1 MGGLFGVFRR
11 LTLLPQGAI
20 IVMSGF
26 LPIFAIV
33 SMFPALP
40 SIIKHFADNPNA
52 RELVPLM
59 VSAPGLAIA
68 VMSPFAGILLD
79 KFGRIPL
86 LIWSTFFYGVFGT
99 LPFFLDSLPII
110 FVTRLLLGVCE
121 GAIITAVN
129 TLIGDYWEDEGRRDW
144 LLLQGIAG
152 PILGAG
158 VILISGP
165 ATEIRWNGIFLIYS
179 VAFLIF
185 IAMKLFLFEP
195 KQIGRA
201 ALAKSI
207 PDGVA
212 RADTPQTPFRASSMA
227 LIGTVTVFASALYY
241 CFIIS
246 GGLVFNEIGVTAP
259 SRISELSAI
268 PSLFIVFGAVIFRV
282 LGRKPNA
289 VQLGWLFLVLGA
301 GLLGLGTANTVPAL
315 VASLV
320 VQQTGAG
327 MTVATLIA
335 WAQTKLPFEHRG
347 RGMGIWTSCFFF
359 GQFFEPMAGGAT
371 RVRDRQC
378 PRVIRR
384 RRSGRDRGR
393 RLRILHDAYWTSRHE
408 PRAVDLMP
416 SG

>member
-1 MGGLFGVFRR
+1 MRSLLAVFRR
-11 LTLLPQGAI
+11 LTLVPQGTI

-40 SIIKHFADNPNA
+40 SIIRHFSDNPNA

-68 VMSPFAGILLD
+68 IMSPFAGILLD

-86 LIWSTFFYGVFGT
+86 LVWSTFFYGIFGT
-99 LPFFLDSLPII
+99 MPFFLDSLPVI
-110 FVTRLLLGVCE
+110 FATRLLLGVCE

-144 LLLQGIAG
+144 LLMQGIAG
-152 PILGAG
+152 PVLGAV
-158 VILISGP
+158 VILIAGP

-185 IAMKLFLFEP
+185 FAMRAFLFEP
-195 KQIGRA
+195 KKPDESVT
-201 ALAKSI
+201 AKAG
-207 PDGVA
+207 PERVV
-212 RADTPQTPFRASSMA
+212 RADDGSFPVRAMA
-227 LIGTVTVFASALYY
+227 LVGACTLFASALYY

-259 SRISELSAI
+259 SRISELSAV
-268 PSLFIVFGAVIFRV
+268 PSLFIILGAVIFRL
-282 LGRKPNA
+282 LGGKKNA
-289 VQLGWLFLVLGA
+289 VQLGCLFLVLGG
-301 GLLGLGTANTVPAL
+301 GLLGMGIAESVPAL

-347 RGMGIWTSCFFF
+347 RGMGIWTTCFFF
-359 GQFFEPMAGGAT
+359 GQFSSPWLVARLEHVTGSVQGAFVVAGLAGVAVGAFAFYSIS
-371 RVRDRQC
+371 
-378 PRVIRR
+378 IRR
-384 RRSGRDRGR
+384 R
-393 RLRILHDAYWTSRHE
+393 ATS
-408 PRAVDLMP
+408 PAP
-416 SG
+416 SA

>member
-1 MGGLFGVFRR
+1 MRSLLGVFRR
-11 LTLLPQGAI
+11 LTLVPQGTI

-40 SIIKHFADNPNA
+40 SIIQHFSDNPDA

-68 VMSPFAGILLD
+68 IMSPFAGILLD

-86 LIWSTFFYGVFGT
+86 LVWSTFFYGIFGT
-99 LPFFLDSLPII
+99 MPFFLDSLPII
-110 FVTRLLLGVCE
+110 FATRLLLGVCE

-152 PILGAG
+152 PILGAV
-158 VILISGP
+158 VILVSGP

-185 IAMKLFLFEP
+185 FTMKAFLFEP
-195 KQIGRA
+195 KRPSPA
-201 ALAKSI
+201 
-207 PDGVA
+207 VA
-212 RADTPQTPFRASSMA
+212 TKTVPERTDRPVTAPGSFPTTSMA
-227 LIGTVTVFASALYY
+227 LVGLCTIFASALYY

-259 SRISELSAI
+259 SRISELSAL
-268 PSLFIVFGAVIFRV
+268 PSLFIILGAVVFRL
-282 LGRKPNA
+282 LGRMSNT
-289 VQLGWLFLVLGA
+289 VQLGCLFLVLGG
-301 GLLGLGTANTVPAL
+301 GLLGMGLAKTVPAL

-347 RGMGIWTSCFFF
+347 RGMGIWTTCFFF
-359 GQFFEPMAGGAT
+359 GQFSSPWLVARLEQVMGSVQGAFIIAGLAGVAFA
-371 RVRDRQC
+371 VC
-378 PRVIRR
+378 AFYSISLRR
-384 RRSGRDRGR
+384 RT
-393 RLRILHDAYWTSRHE
+393 TST
-408 PRAVDLMP
+408 AP
-416 SG
+416 SS

>member
-1 MGGLFGVFRR
+1 MSSLLGVFRR
-11 LTLLPQGAI
+11 LTLVPQGTI

-40 SIIKHFADNPNA
+40 SIIQHFSANPNA

-68 VMSPFAGILLD
+68 IMAPFAGVLLD

-86 LIWSTFFYGVFGT
+86 LIWSTLFYGIFGT
-99 LPFFLDSLPII
+99 MPFFLDSLPII
-110 FVTRLLLGVCE
+110 FATRLLLGVCE

-158 VILISGP
+158 VIAIAGP

-185 IAMKLFLFEP
+185 LAMKVLLFEP
-195 KQIGRA
+195 KRPDESVP
-201 ALAKSI
+201 AKAI
-207 PDGVA
+207 PDRTA
-212 RADTPQTPFRASSMA
+212 RAIASAGSFPARSMA
-227 LIGTVTVFASALYY
+227 LVGAVTLFASALYY

-246 GGLVFNEIGVTAP
+246 GGLVFNEIGITKP
-259 SRISELSAI
+259 SRISELSAV
-268 PSLFIVFGAVIFRV
+268 PSLFIILGAVIFRL
-282 LGRKPNA
+282 LGSKSNA
-289 VQLGWLFLVLGA
+289 VQLGSLFLVLGA
-301 GLLGLGTANTVPAL
+301 GLLGMGIAQTVPAL
-315 VASLV
+315 IASLV

-327 MTVATLIA
+327 MTVGSLIA
-335 WAQTKLPFEHRG
+335 WTQTKLPFEHRG
-347 RGMGIWTSCFFF
+347 RGMGIWTTCFFF
-359 GQFFEPMAGGAT
+359 GQFSSPWLVARLEHATGTVQGAFVVAGMAGIAFAAFAFCST
-371 RVRDRQC
+371 FL
-378 PRVIRR
+378 RR
-384 RRSGRDRGR
+384 GG
-393 RLRILHDAYWTSRHE
+393 TS
-408 PRAVDLMP
+408 PAP
-416 SG
+416 TA

>member
-1 MGGLFGVFRR
+1 MRPLLRVFRR
-11 LTLLPQGAI
+11 LTLVPQGTI

-40 SIIKHFADNPNA
+40 SIIQHFADNPNA

-86 LIWSTFFYGVFGT
+86 LVWSTFFYGIFGT
-99 LPFFLDSLPII
+99 MPFFLDSLPVI
-110 FVTRLLLGVCE
+110 FATRLLLGVCE

-152 PILGAG
+152 PVLGAV
-158 VILISGP
+158 VILVAGP
-165 ATEIRWNGIFLIYS
+165 ATEIRWNGIFLIYG

-185 IAMKLFLFEP
+185 LAMKALLFEP
-195 KQIGRA
+195 KRPDEGVTTKAVPERIARA
-201 ALAKSI
+201 AAPPGSF
-207 PDGVA
+207 PA
-212 RADTPQTPFRASSMA
+212 RPMA
-227 LIGTVTVFASALYY
+227 LVGACTVFASALYY

-259 SRISELSAI
+259 SRISELSAV
-268 PSLFIVFGAVIFRV
+268 PSLFIILGAVIFRL
-282 LGRKPNA
+282 LGKKPNA
-289 VQLGWLFLVLGA
+289 VQLGCLFLVLGG
-301 GLLGLGTANTVPAL
+301 GLLAMGIAKTVPAL

-347 RGMGIWTSCFFF
+347 RGMGIWTTSFFF
-359 GQFFEPMAGGAT
+359 GQFSSPWLVARLEHVTGSVQGAFAVAGLAGIAVGALAFYST
-371 RVRDRQC
+371 FV
-378 PRVIRR
+378 RR
-384 RRSGRDRGR
+384 R
-393 RLRILHDAYWTSRHE
+393 ATS
-408 PRAVDLMP
+408 PAP
-416 SG
+416 SA

>member
-1 MGGLFGVFRR
+1 MRSLLAVFRR
-11 LTLLPQGAI
+11 LTLVPQGTI

-40 SIIKHFADNPNA
+40 SIIQHFADNPNA

-86 LIWSTFFYGVFGT
+86 LVWSTFFYGIFGT
-99 LPFFLDSLPII
+99 IPFFLDSLSVI
-110 FVTRLLLGVCE
+110 FATRLLLGVCE

-144 LLLQGIAG
+144 LLLQGIVG
-152 PILGAG
+152 PFLGAG

-179 VAFLIF
+179 LAFLIF
-185 IAMKLFLFEP
+185 LAMKVLLFEP
-195 KQIGRA
+195 RRSDQ
-201 ALAKSI
+201 
-207 PDGVA
+207 GVA
-212 RADTPQTPFRASSMA
+212 TKTVSEPGTRRAVLSGSFPRRSMVLVGA
-227 LIGTVTVFASALYY
+227 CTLFASALYY

-246 GGLVFNEIGVTAP
+246 GGLVFNEIGVTSP
-259 SRISELSAI
+259 SRISELSAV
-268 PSLFIVFGAVIFRV
+268 PSLFIILGAVIFRL
-282 LGRKPNA
+282 LGNRSNT
-289 VQLGWLFLVLGA
+289 VQLGCLFLVLGA
-301 GLLGLGTANTVPAL
+301 GLLGMGIATSVPAL
-315 VASLV
+315 VVSLV

-327 MTVATLIA
+327 MTVGSLIA

-347 RGMGIWTSCFFF
+347 RGMGIWTTCFFF
-359 GQFFEPMAGGAT
+359 GQFSSPWLVARLEHLTGSVQGAFSIAGLAGIAFAVLAFST
-371 RVRDRQC
+371 
-378 PRVIRR
+378 VIRR
-384 RRSGRDRGR
+384 RAASP
-393 RLRILHDAYWTSRHE
+393 A
-408 PRAVDLMP
+408 P
-416 SG
+416 SA

>member
-1 MGGLFGVFRR
+1 MRSLLGVFRR
-11 LTLLPQGAI
+11 LTLVPQGTI

-40 SIIKHFADNPNA
+40 SIIQHFADNPNA

-68 VMSPFAGILLD
+68 IMGPFAGILLD

-86 LIWSTFFYGVFGT
+86 LVWSTFFYGIFGT
-99 LPFFLDSLPII
+99 MPFFLDSLPVI
-110 FVTRLLLGVCE
+110 FATRLLLGVCE

-152 PILGAG
+152 PILGAV
-158 VILISGP
+158 VILVAGP
-165 ATEIRWNGIFLIYS
+165 ATEIRWNGIFLIYA

-185 IAMKLFLFEP
+185 LAMKAFLFEP
-195 KQIGRA
+195 KRPDEAVTTKAGPERIA
-201 ALAKSI
+201 HADAL
-207 PDGVA
+207 PGPFPA
-212 RADTPQTPFRASSMA
+212 RPMA
-227 LIGTVTVFASALYY
+227 LVGACTLFASALYY

-246 GGLVFNEIGVTAP
+246 GALVFNEIGVTAP
-259 SRISELSAI
+259 SRISEISAV
-268 PSLFIVFGAVIFRV
+268 PSLFIILGAVIFRL
-282 LGRKPNA
+282 LGRKSNA
-289 VQLGWLFLVLGA
+289 VQLGCLFLVLGG
-301 GLLGLGTANTVPAL
+301 GLLGMGLAESVPAL

-347 RGMGIWTSCFFF
+347 RGMGIWTTCFFF
-359 GQFFEPMAGGAT
+359 GQFSSPWLVARLEHVTGSAQGAFAVAGAAGIAVAAFAFCTTLAARRAT
-371 RVRDRQC
+371 SPAQ
-378 PRVIRR
+378 
-384 RRSGRDRGR
+384 S
-393 RLRILHDAYWTSRHE
+393 T
-408 PRAVDLMP
+408 
-416 SG
+416 